1 MGATMDGKTQDFYRE
16 RGADWAAH
24 LPHEWSPQLD
34 PFLDRLKP
42 GARILEL
49 GCGDGRDAARMLE
62 RGFDVH
68 PTDGVR
74 EMAQLASE
82 RLNRKVAILPF
93 DQLEARQAYDA
104 VWAHASLL
112 HVSRDDLPMILRR
125 VYQALRPGGWH
136 FANYKG
142 GEEGQRDKFG
152 RYYNYMSEAGLRQ
165 TYEAAGR
172 WASLEFASAE
182 GGSFDGQRLTWHDVI
197 AQR

>member
-1 MGATMDGKTQDFYRE
+1 MDDKTQDFYRE
-16 RGADWAAH
+16 RGADWATH

-42 GARILEL
+42 GMRILEL
-49 GCGDGRDAARMLE
+49 GCGDGRDAARMIE

-68 PTDGVR
+68 PSDGVR

-112 HVSRDDLPMILRR
+112 HVPREQLPAILRR
-125 VYQALRPGGWH
+125 VYQALRPGGLH

-142 GEEGQRDKFG
+142 GEGGQRDEFG
-152 RYYNYMSEAGLRQ
+152 RYYNYMSLDALRTAYESAGPWKL
-165 TYEAAGR
+165 
-172 WASLEFASAE
+172 LDFASAE
-182 GGSFDGQRLTWHDVI
+182 GGSFGGQRLTWHDVM